1 MFLPP
6 RRPDRQTDMQIVHGI
21 VILLLIWRRAL
32 ISSHPWPNLL
42 FISSVENCL
51 SLTCQSPFADCIH
64 YTHHDIWFP
73 HWQQNYM
80 CTNILYFYIL
90 YIFSRFTVHAVLINV
105 MQVKFHYFL
114 SRKITSEAVCFD
126 NYSKMYLGFPCHSKN
141 VRLNYEE
148 QIVMQSIYVSQT
160 HRIKLLTT
168 CATQATADRFWTEHR
183 LHAGPAHEVD

>member
-1 MFLPP
+1 
-6 RRPDRQTDMQIVHGI
+6 
-21 VILLLIWRRAL
+21 
-32 ISSHPWPNLL
+32 
-42 FISSVENCL
+42 
-51 SLTCQSPFADCIH
+51 
-64 YTHHDIWFP
+64 
-73 HWQQNYM
+73 M

-168 CATQATADRFWTEHR
+168 CATQATADRF
-183 LHAGPAHEVD
+183 